1 MGDDSEGDDV
11 QLFKRQR
18 STSPLSESPLAA
30 LTENQQ
36 QEGNDNA
43 AGADTVSSS
52 DGETDEDAKKKARV
66 AAYWSK
72 RQAKKSAEEA
82 VWAATIY
89 PVVIV
94 RDPIHTHDKT
104 ITYSGNP
111 NSVVE
116 LYPYSRNVAGAKC
129 FMGNI
134 AVHRRYLKEKVK
146 VLIIPGQ
153 ICKLFGNEDLW
164 FCISSIIM
172 STQGSSR

>member
-1 MGDDSEGDDV
+1 MGDDSEGDDE

-36 QEGNDNA
+36 QEGHDNA

-52 DGETDEDAKKKARV
+52 DEGMDEDAKKKARV
-66 AAYWSK
+66 ATFWS
-72 RQAKKSAEEA
+72 RRHAKKSAEDA
-82 VWAATIY
+82 VWASTVY
-89 PVVIV
+89 PVVVV
-94 RDPIHTHDKT
+94 RDPVHTHDKT

-111 NSVVE
+111 NSVVD

-129 FMGNI
+129 FMGNV
-134 AVHRRYLKEKVK
+134 AVHRRYLKKDVK

-153 ICKLFGNEDLW
+153 ICMLFGREDLW